1 MLLTVGLAPSELGA
15 RVRGIGYEEKA
26 QSSKLSPNSRRPY
39 AAIILTRHRLLHAVP
54 SGCFQRKP
62 PAWPGTHHI
71 T

>member
-39 AAIILTRHRLLHAVP
+39 TAIVLTRHRLAARRSIKAVSSASP
-54 SGCFQRKP
+54 QRGP
-62 PAWPGTHHI
+62 VPI
-71 T
+71 I